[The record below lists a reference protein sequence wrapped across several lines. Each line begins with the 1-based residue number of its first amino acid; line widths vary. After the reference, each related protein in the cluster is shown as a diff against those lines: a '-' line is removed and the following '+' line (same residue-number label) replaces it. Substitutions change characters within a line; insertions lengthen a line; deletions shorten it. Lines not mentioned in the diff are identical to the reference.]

1 MFPAASSVSK
11 HMNPRGPT
19 WPKKETKIKKKKRGK
34 EEKTHPVVDRHDN
47 DIVPSPESL
56 SAHPDLRAAVEG
68 ASVHEEHHRQ
78 SRSLVSVW
86 PEHSL

>member
-19 WPKKETKIKKKKRGK
+19 WPKKRKKDKK
-34 EEKTHPVVDRHDN
+34 EEKTYPVVDRHDN
-47 DIVPSPESL
+47 DIVPSSKSL

-78 SRSLVSVW
+78 PRSLVSVW

>member
-19 WPKKETKIKKKKRGK
+19 WPKKERKIK
-34 EEKTHPVVDRHDN
+34 EEKKTHPVVDRHDN
-47 DIVPSPESL
+47 DIVPSPQPL

-68 ASVHEEHHRQ
+68 ASVHEEHYWQ